1 MTTLIAYA
9 SLFCVAAGLAGG
21 ALVLAVTR
29 DVRAALRTALDFWL
43 AAGLL
48 RLALPTLATQLLA
61 IVAIIAVRQVI
72 SRAITASGRPPSARR

>member
-1 MTTLIAYA
+1 MTALIQYA

-48 RLALPTLATQLLA
+48 RLALPTSATQLLA
-61 IVAIIAVRQVI
+61 VVAIIAVRQVI
-72 SRAITASGRPPSARR
+72 SRVISASGRPPNARR